1 MAKRTT
7 NRGGRKK
14 GQWTETTPDTIRD
27 FRRIGRISRSR
38 LASALGVSATSVQ
51 NWEVGLVVATPAMQ
65 KKIVELIKAS
75 PELGRPR
82 PAQAGNGGAGG
93 AEVEAAGQ
101 IVCAWLE
108 QHPGTDSERLLALI
122 RAVRTALL

>member
-7 NRGGRKK
+7 KNRGGRKK
-14 GQWTETTPDTIRD
+14 GSWTETSPDTIRD
-27 FRRIGRISRSR
+27 FRRAGRISRSR

-65 KKIVELIKAS
+65 KKIVELIKSS
-75 PELGRPR
+75 PDLGRPR
-82 PAQAGNGGAGG
+82 PASAQQGGGV
-93 AEVEAAGQ
+93 EVEAAGE

-108 QHPGTDSERLLALI
+108 QHPGTDEEHLLALI